1 MVGVRS
7 MAGVLPGWI
16 GLSLALRGG
25 LGLFDLKLGG
35 QRLVDQVIQDVRER
49 QLIEVPVKQ
58 GFYD

>member
-7 MAGVLPGWI
+7 MAEVLPGWI